1 MIRCSHM
8 SITRAIAHNTI
19 IQIAG
24 KIISV
29 FLGLVALGMMTRY
42 LGHEQ
47 FGWYITTVS
56 FLQFVGILI
65 DFGLIPV
72 TAQMLA
78 EDKARADDEADMYC
92 SPFIKG
98 ELPATNRSEVRGS
111 ILLKN
116 LLGFRLVTAIIFL
129 GLAPLIALFFPYP
142 REVKIAIGF
151 STLSFLGTAMN
162 QVLVGFYQT
171 KLKMYLQVI
180 GENIG
185 RIVLVLGLWLLISQ
199 KASFLPI
206 MIVIMLSSVSYT
218 AFLWIAAYKETDAGL
233 AFDMTEWKR
242 IMRKMWPVAI
252 SIVFNVIYLK
262 GDTIILSL
270 FRSQAEVGVYGA
282 AYRVIDI
289 LAQTAMMLMGVIL
302 PVLAFNWSRNLVD
315 VFRKHYQQAFDA
327 MMLLAVPMT
336 VGTIMLADRAMTL
349 VAGKDFA
356 ISAKPLQI
364 LALAVF
370 GVYLGAVFGHT
381 AVAINRQKET
391 MWIYISDAIL
401 TLIGYFIF
409 VPKFGMY
416 GAAWMS
422 VFSELY
428 AGILLWLTIQHYSKE
443 SIKLATFGKII
454 LASILMAATLYTFDQ
469 LHVVLLVAIGIAV
482 YGAMLLAFGA
492 ISKETVKE
500 ILMRG

>member
-1 MIRCSHM
+1 MN
-8 SITRAIAHNTI
+8 ITRKIAQNTL
-19 IQIAG
+19 IQIIG
-24 KIISV
+24 KAISV

-42 LGHEQ
+42 LGQEQ

-72 TAQMLA
+72 TAQML
-78 EDKARADDEADMYC
+78 
-92 SPFIKG
+92 
-98 ELPATNRSEVRGS
+98 SEPGNDSRK
-111 ILLKN
+111 LLKN

-185 RIVLVLGLWLLISQ
+185 RIVLVIGLWLLIAQ

-233 AFDMTEWKR
+233 AFDMAEWKR

-270 FRSQAEVGVYGA
+270 FRSQAEVGIYGA

-302 PVLAFNWSRNLVD
+302 PVLAFNWSRNLTD

-327 MMLLAVPMT
+327 MMMLAVPMT
-336 VGTIMLADRAMTL
+336 VGTIMLAGNAMEL
-349 VAGKDFA
+349 VAGQNFA
-356 ISAKPLQI
+356 ASAKPLQI
-364 LALAVF
+364 LAIAVF

-391 MWIYISDAIL
+391 MWIYISDAVL
-401 TLIGYFIF
+401 TLIGYLIF

-428 AGILLWLTIQHYSKE
+428 AGILLWITIQHYSKE

-454 LASILMAATLYTFDQ
+454 LASILMAAVIYTFNQ
-469 LHVVLLVAIGIAV
+469 LHVLILVGLGIAV

-492 ISKETVKE
+492 VSKGTLRE
-500 ILMRG
+500 IVGIK